1 MAKKK
6 RKVRYDRIIILIP
19 GCALII
25 GAIFMGISCITD
37 ENKTQTSDQ
46 PGNSAKEPVKDIT
59 QVEGY
64 QILKDGGLSDE
75 QIDAL
80 WGGAEAISV
89 PHQANRR
96 AIARSIEAA
105 HGITPEKQG

>member
-1 MAKKK
+1 MAQKK

-75 QIDAL
+75 QIEEMTKLYNYWQKREQHYTDY
-80 WGGAEAISV
+80 
-89 PHQANRR
+89 
-96 AIARSIEAA
+96 
-105 HGITPEKQG
+105 